1 LIASAP
7 KAGRPIPE
15 LGLRII
21 SALVMLAVVLAATLA
36 GGQWFAGFLA
46 VAVVPVILEFSA
58 ITRPSLPHGFA
69 TAMLVMGIAVV
80 IMWFAAGPSWALQL
94 AGLAMLMLAVAQY
107 GLHRKLWAATGLA
120 YALLP
125 FFALTLLRGDILPGL
140 HAILFVFACVFAT
153 DTFAY
158 FAGRALGGPKLAPS
172 ISPKKT
178 WSGFA
183 GGLAGSIIVALG
195 VMAAVGYRPTI
206 AMALAAA
213 GLSLTSQMGDLF
225 ESWIKRRFGKKDS
238 GALIPGHGGLLDRV
252 DGLIF
257 ASVAAWAAALSVS
270 EAGLVPGLAG
280 AGLMEAIAAP

>member
-1 LIASAP
+1 
-7 KAGRPIPE
+7 
-15 LGLRII
+15 
-21 SALVMLAVVLAATLA
+21 MLAVVLAATLA

-69 TAMLVMGIAVV
+69 AAMLVLGIA
-80 IMWFAAGPSWALQL
+80 IIGAWFALGPAWGLRL
-94 AGLAMLMLAVAQY
+94 AGLAILLLALAQY
-107 GLHRKLWAATGLA
+107 AVHRKLWAATGLA
-120 YALLP
+120 YAALP

-140 HAILFVFACVFAT
+140 HAVLFVFACVFAT

-158 FAGRALGGPKLAPS
+158 FAGRAIGGPKLAPS

-178 WSGFA
+178 WAGFV
-183 GGLAGSIIVALG
+183 GGLAGSIIVALA
-195 VMAAVGYRPTI
+195 VMVMVGHRPTI

-213 GLSLTSQMGDLF
+213 GLSLASQMGDLF

-257 ASVAAWAAALSVS
+257 ASVAAWIAAMSVS
-270 EAGLVPGLAG
+270 KAGLSPGLAG
-280 AGLMEAIAAP
+280 AGLIDAIAAP